1 MMKISPLLGEIMIEK
16 DENHYYL
23 IYGHGKIDLGIDLQK
38 TIDNILELLVKLREI
53 EKLLNELKINDID
66 VIDIRSKIEFY
77 SFVLSEIYKSL

>member
-1 MMKISPLLGEIMIEK
+1 MMINSFLGEIMIEK
-16 DENHYYL
+16 DENGYHL

-38 TIDNILELLVKLREI
+38 TIDNILELLIKLRET
-53 EKLLNELKINDID
+53 EKLLNELKISDID